1 MNSKNIG
8 GTLGGVPTLPNVNPL
23 DYPSETCECG
33 NEIFTPGIIF
43 KKVPGVML
51 GQGSEYV
58 PVPIKVFVC
67 SKCGKLSPSD
77 QKILDNAKNVQEQA
91 TKSNLIL

>member
-1 MNSKNIG
+1 MSNQNIG
-8 GTLGGVPTLPNVNPL
+8 GAFGGVPTMPNDNPL
-23 DYPSETCECG
+23 DDPSETCECG

>member
-1 MNSKNIG
+1 MQNNLAGSMSG
-8 GTLGGVPTLPNVNPL
+8 HMPQVNPL
-23 DYPSETCECG
+23 DYPSEVCECG
-33 NEIFTPGIIF
+33 NEIFMPGVIF

-51 GQGSEYV
+51 GQGGTDYV

-77 QKILDNAKNVQEQA
+77 QKILNEEKKIKEQV
-91 TKSNLIL
+91 TKTNIII